1 MVRAYVLIDMM
12 AGYARALVDSLCNKK
27 GIVVVNRVTG
37 PYDIIVIIEGE
48 DMNSISEFVSNEI
61 HTMSG
66 VVRTTTC
73 VTLGQA
79 SK

>member
-1 MVRAYVLIDMM
+1 MVRAYVLIDMK
-12 AGYARALVDSLCNKK
+12 AGYARDLVDSLCNKE

-37 PYDIIVIIEGE
+37 PYDIVVIIEGE
-48 DMNSISEFVSNEI
+48 DINTISEFVSNEI

-73 VTLGQA
+73 VTLG
-79 SK
+79 